1 MTRIGEMNEDDV
13 LRAVRGSMERTAGQS
28 RPPLE
33 TIMARGRGRRRRR
46 LAGVCLAGAAAAA
59 AAVAVGVGVGVTG
72 AVSPSGAAQA
82 GRPRRTWPRS
92 P

>member
-33 TIMARGRGRRRRR
+33 TIMARGRAGGAAGWPGCAWPAPPPPRRR
-46 LAGVCLAGAAAAA
+46 
-59 AAVAVGVGVGVTG
+59 
-72 AVSPSGAAQA
+72 
-82 GRPRRTWPRS
+82 WPWAWAWA
-92 P
+92 